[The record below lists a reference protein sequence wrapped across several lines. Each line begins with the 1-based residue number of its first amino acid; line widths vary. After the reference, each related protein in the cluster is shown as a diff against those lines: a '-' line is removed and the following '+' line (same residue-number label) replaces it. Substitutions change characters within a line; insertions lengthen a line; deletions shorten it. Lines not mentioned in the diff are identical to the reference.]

1 MEIKKENEILEY
13 IENMSDSELN
23 DFIFFCMKK
32 LDKTL
37 NEISNYLNSE
47 EKRINKALHEYG
59 NGKRNEYTGVL
70 LGKSEMITAIRRKIK
85 NNLG

>member
-1 MEIKKENEILEY
+1 MEKKEEKEILEY

-23 DFIFFCMKK
+23 DFIFICMKK

-47 EKRINKALHEYG
+47 EKRIKKALHEYG
-59 NGKRNEYTGVL
+59 NGKRNEYTGIL
-70 LGKSEMITAIRRKIK
+70 LGKSEMITAIKRMIK

>member
-1 MEIKKENEILEY
+1 MEKKEEKEILEY

-47 EKRINKALHEYG
+47 EKRIKKALHEYG
-59 NGKRNEYTGVL
+59 NGKRNEYTGIF
-70 LGKSEMITAIRRKIK
+70 LGKSEMITTIKRMIK

>member
-1 MEIKKENEILEY
+1 MGKKEEKEILEY

-47 EKRINKALHEYG
+47 EKRIKKALHEYG
-59 NGKRNEYTGVL
+59 NGKRNEYTGIL
-70 LGKSEMITAIRRKIK
+70 LGKSEMITTIKRMIK